1 MAQLIKCFL
10 QAPGPEFVL
19 DPQPAPR
26 NWSGRC
32 VCVSG
37 GTNNAQEAE
46 IGDLRSKKTVLL
58 R

>member
-1 MAQLIKCFL
+1 MAQLIKCLL
-10 QAPGPEFVL
+10 QAPGPEFGL

-26 NWSGRC
+26 NWSGKC
-32 VCVSG
+32 G

-46 IGDLRSKKTVLL
+46 IGDLRSKMAVLP